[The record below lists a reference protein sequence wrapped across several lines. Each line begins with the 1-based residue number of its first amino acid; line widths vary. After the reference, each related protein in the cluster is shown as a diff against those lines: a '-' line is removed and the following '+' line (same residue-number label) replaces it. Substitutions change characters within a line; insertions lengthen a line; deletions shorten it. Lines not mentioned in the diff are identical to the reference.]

1 MNNACM
7 SGPHFTVSGGTPT
20 DPATITA
27 DGDIDL
33 ANVEAFGSLLE
44 TAARSASS
52 LIVDL
57 RSVTY
62 CDSAAMRALFSAAAL
77 TKVTLLTPSS
87 APITTLLEI
96 SGLDRITTVRKTD

>member
-1 MNNACM
+1 MNNAHM
-7 SGPHFTVSGGTPT
+7 SGPSFTLSAGTRS

-27 DGDIDL
+27 NGDIDL
-33 ANVEAFGSLLE
+33 ANVDAFGSLLE
-44 TAARSASS
+44 EAAQSAPS

-62 CDSAAMRALFSAAAL
+62 CDSAAMRALFSKAATTSL
-77 TKVTLLTPSS
+77 TLLTAAS

-96 SGLDRITTVRKTD
+96 SGLDRITTVSKSD